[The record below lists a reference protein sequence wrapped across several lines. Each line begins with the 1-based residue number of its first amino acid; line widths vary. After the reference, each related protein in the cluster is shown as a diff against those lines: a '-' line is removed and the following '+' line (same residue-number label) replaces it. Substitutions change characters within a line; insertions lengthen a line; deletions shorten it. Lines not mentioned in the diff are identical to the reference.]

1 MSVQVL
7 RGIGVAAALFGVL
20 IFGSI
25 VGTIVTADVAV
36 AQTLRID
43 VEGNRRVEADTIR
56 SYFRVAPGERL
67 DTAKIDAALKGLYA
81 TGLFQDVRI
90 TPGPN
95 RILVTVVENAVIN
108 RVAFEGNKKAK
119 DEQLSQE
126 VQSKPRGTFS
136 RSLVQSDVQ
145 RIVEVYQRSG
155 RYDVTVTPKI
165 VELPNGRVDLI
176 FEINEGAKTG
186 VAKIVF
192 VGNKAFSDQRLKDV
206 IKTGETNWLSFLKS
220 NDIYDPD
227 RVEVDRDLLRRHYL
241 KYGFVDVRI
250 VSATG
255 EYDPTAKG
263 FIITF
268 TIEEGEQYHFGKVDI
283 RSNIPEV
290 PPESLRPLL
299 RAESGRIY
307 NADAVEKSAEL
318 VTVEVAKRGYP
329 FAAARPK
336 GDRFPDQK
344 VVNVTFVIEEG
355 PHVYIERINL
365 RGNTRTRDYVVRRE
379 FDIVEGDPYNRALV
393 DRAERRL
400 KGLGYFKTVK
410 ITTEPGS
417 APDRVIIN
425 VDLEEQSTGEF
436 SIAGGYSTS
445 DGAIAEVSVGERNLL
460 GTGRVAKA
468 SVQYGQRSRGFDLSF
483 IEPYILDTRLALGF
497 DLFAK
502 QQTSSQYT
510 TYLTRTIGGDV
521 KTGIPITENVSTQLR
536 YTVYQQEITLP
547 SYLDNCNNLTPNFIN
562 TFPTP
567 SAFASGDF
575 IAAWLAAGSPSQTN
589 CYQDGEAS
597 LAVRKELAA
606 GPVIASAVGYTLA
619 YNTLDNG
626 RAPTQGVLVEFKQD
640 LAGVGGD
647 VHNLKSTIDARIYD
661 EILPDVVGVLR
672 GQAGYAV
679 GFDGAIRMLDEFQ
692 SGPSL
697 VRGFQPAGF
706 GPRDISQIVYGYG
719 GTQDALGGS
728 ALLGGVARIPD
739 AHAADAEGLRHEARP
754 VRGRRPAVGL
764 SGPDLLE
771 RDRRVPA
778 AQRIP
783 DRALLG
789 RRRSDLGFAVRSA
802 ALRPRLRPDQRAPTT
817 GRSCSG
823 SAAVPGSDVSA
834 RRPAGTSA
842 GVAAAPPAGAGT
854 PAPGAPR
861 RGWIRHALGVFISRR
876 SGRGRPRRP

>member
-67 DTAKIDAALKGLYA
+67 DTGKIDAALKGLYA

-108 RVAFEGNKKAK
+108 RVQFEGNKKAK

-136 RSLVQSDVQ
+136 RALVQSDVQ
-145 RIVEVYQRSG
+145 RILEVYQRSG
-155 RYDVTVTPKI
+155 RYDVRVVPKI
-165 VELPNGRVDLI
+165 IELPNGRVDLI
-176 FEINEGAKTG
+176 FEINEGDKTG

-192 VGNKAFSDQRLKDV
+192 SGNKAFSDQRLKDV

-227 RVEVDRDLLRRHYL
+227 RIEVDRDLLRRHYL

-250 VSATG
+250 VAATG
-255 EYDPTAKG
+255 EYDPNAKG

-268 TIEEGEQYHFGKVDI
+268 VIEEGEQYHFGNVEI

-290 PPESLRPLL
+290 PPEALRPLL
-299 RAESGRIY
+299 RAEPGRIY

-344 VVNVTFVIEEG
+344 IVNVIFVIEEG

-365 RGNTRTRDYVVRRE
+365 RGNTRTRDYVIRRE

-400 KGLGYFKTVK
+400 KGLGYFKNVK

-417 APDRVIIN
+417 APDRIIIN
-425 VDLEEQSTGEF
+425 VDMEEQSTGEF

-521 KTGIPITENVSTQLR
+521 KTGIPLTENISTQLR
-536 YTVYQQEITLP
+536 YTIYQQEITLP
-547 SYLDNCNNLTPNFIN
+547 QYLDNCNNLSPNFVT

-647 VHNLKSTIDARIYD
+647 VHNVKSTIDARLYN
-661 EILPDVVGVLR
+661 EIFPDIVGVIR

-679 GFDGAIRMLDEFQ
+679 GFDGSIRMLDEFQ
-692 SGPSL
+692 AGPSL

-728 ALLGGVARIPD
+728 LYWAASVEFQTPMPLMPKDFGMKLALF
-739 AHAADAEGLRHEARP
+739 ADAGL
-754 VRGRRPAVGL
+754 L
-764 SGPDLLE
+764 WDYQGPTYWNVTGESLLLNE
-771 RDRRVPA
+771 S
-778 AQRIP
+778 QI
-783 DRALLG
+783 
-789 RRRSDLGFAVRSA
+789 VRS
-802 ALRPRLRPDQRAPTT
+802 
-817 GRSCSG
+817 S
-823 SAAVPGSDVSA
+823 V
-834 RRPAGTSA
+834 
-842 GVAAAPPAGAGT
+842 GAGLIWDS
-854 PAPGAPR
+854 PFGPLRFDLAY
-861 RGWIRHALGVFISRR
+861 ALTKGPYDRTQLFRFGGGTR
-876 SGRGRPRRP
+876 F

>member
-1 MSVQVL
+1 V
-7 RGIGVAAALFGVL
+7 
-20 IFGSI
+20 
-25 VGTIVTADVAV
+25 
-36 AQTLRID
+36 
-43 VEGNRRVEADTIR
+43 RV
-56 SYFRVAPGERL
+56 V
-67 DTAKIDAALKGLYA
+67 
-81 TGLFQDVRI
+81 
-90 TPGPN
+90 
-95 RILVTVVENAVIN
+95 
-108 RVAFEGNKKAK
+108 
-119 DEQLSQE
+119 
-126 VQSKPRGTFS
+126 
-136 RSLVQSDVQ
+136 
-145 RIVEVYQRSG
+145 
-155 RYDVTVTPKI
+155 PKI
-165 VELPNGRVDLI
+165 IELPNGRVDLI
-176 FEINEGAKTG
+176 FEINEGDKTG

-192 VGNKAFSDQRLKDV
+192 SGNKAFSNQRLKDV

-227 RVEVDRDLLRRHYL
+227 RIEVDRDLLRRHYL

-250 VSATG
+250 VAATG
-255 EYDPTAKG
+255 EYDPNAKG

-268 TIEEGEQYHFGKVDI
+268 VIEEGEQYHFGNVEV

-290 PPESLRPLL
+290 PSEALRPLL
-299 RAESGRIY
+299 RAEPGRIY

-344 VVNVTFVIEEG
+344 IVNVLFVIEEG

-365 RGNTRTRDYVVRRE
+365 RGNTRTRDYVIRRE

-400 KGLGYFKTVK
+400 KGLGYFKNVK

-417 APDRVIIN
+417 APDRIIIN
-425 VDLEEQSTGEF
+425 VDMEEQSTGEF

-497 DLFAK
+497 DVFAK

-521 KTGIPITENVSTQLR
+521 KTGIPLTENISTQLR
-536 YTVYQQEITLP
+536 YTIYQQEITLP
-547 SYLDNCNNLTPNFIN
+547 SYLDNCNNLSPNFIT

-567 SAFASGDF
+567 AAFATGDF
-575 IAAWLAAGSPSQTN
+575 LAAWLAAGSPSQTN

-597 LAVRKELAA
+597 LAVRKELAQ

-647 VHNLKSTIDARIYD
+647 VHNLKSTIDARLYN
-661 EILPDVVGVLR
+661 EIFPDIVGVIR

-679 GFDGAIRMLDEFQ
+679 GYDGSIRMLDEFQ
-692 SGPSL
+692 AGPSL

-728 ALLGGVARIPD
+728 LYWAASVEFQTPMPLMPKDFGMKLALF
-739 AHAADAEGLRHEARP
+739 ADAGL
-754 VRGRRPAVGL
+754 L
-764 SGPDLLE
+764 WDYQGPTYWNVTGESLLLNE
-771 RDRRVPA
+771 S
-778 AQRIP
+778 QI
-783 DRALLG
+783 
-789 RRRSDLGFAVRSA
+789 VRS
-802 ALRPRLRPDQRAPTT
+802 
-817 GRSCSG
+817 S
-823 SAAVPGSDVSA
+823 V
-834 RRPAGTSA
+834 
-842 GVAAAPPAGAGT
+842 GAGLIWDS
-854 PAPGAPR
+854 PFGPLRFDLAY
-861 RGWIRHALGVFISRR
+861 ALTKGPYDRTQLFRFGGGTR
-876 SGRGRPRRP
+876 F

>member
-67 DTAKIDAALKGLYA
+67 ESSKIDSALKGLYA
-81 TGLFQDVRI
+81 TGLFQDVKI

-95 RILVTVVENAVIN
+95 RILVTVIENAVIN

-136 RSLVQSDVQ
+136 RALVQSDVQ
-145 RIVEVYQRSG
+145 RILEVYQRSG
-155 RYDVTVTPKI
+155 RYDVRVVPKVI
-165 VELPNGRVDLI
+165 ELPNGRVDLI
-176 FEINEGAKTG
+176 FEINEGDKTG

-192 VGNKAFSDQRLKDV
+192 TGNNHFSDQRLKDV

-250 VSATG
+250 VAATG
-255 EYDPTAKG
+255 EYDPNAKG

-268 TIEEGEQYHFGKVDI
+268 VIEEGEQYHFGNVEI
-283 RSNIPEV
+283 RSNIPDV

-299 RAESGRIY
+299 RVEPGRIY
-307 NADAVEKSAEL
+307 NADAVEKSAEF

-344 VVNVTFVIEEG
+344 LVNVIFLIEEG

-497 DLFAK
+497 DVFAK

-521 KTGIPITENVSTQLR
+521 KTGIPITENISTQLR
-536 YTVYQQEITLP
+536 YTIYQQEITLP
-547 SYLDNCNNLTPNFIN
+547 SYLDNCNNLTPDFIN

-567 SAFASGDF
+567 AGFASGSF
-575 IAAWLAAGSPSQTN
+575 NTAWALAGSPSQTN

-597 LAVRKELAA
+597 LAVRKELAQ

-647 VHNLKSTIDARIYD
+647 VHNVKSTIDARMYN
-661 EILPDVVGVLR
+661 EILPDIVGVIR

-679 GFDGAIRMLDEFQ
+679 GFDGSIRMLDEFQ
-692 SGPSL
+692 AGPSL

-728 ALLGGVARIPD
+728 LYWAGSVEFQTPMPLMPKDFGMKLALF
-739 AHAADAEGLRHEARP
+739 ADA
-754 VRGRRPAVGL
+754 
-764 SGPDLLE
+764 GPLWDY
-771 RDRRVPA
+771 
-778 AQRIP
+778 Q
-783 DRALLG
+783 G
-789 RRRSDLGFAVRSA
+789 
-802 ALRPRLRPDQRAPTT
+802 PTYCA
-817 GRSCSG
+817 S
-823 SAAVPGSDVSA
+823 
-834 RRPAGTSA
+834 TS
-842 GVAAAPPAGAGT
+842 PT
-854 PAPGAPR
+854 P
-861 RGWIRHALGVFISRR
+861 
-876 SGRGRPRRP
+876 

>member
-136 RSLVQSDVQ
+136 RALVQSDVQ

-192 VGNKAFSDQRLKDV
+192 VGNKAFSNQRLKDV

-255 EYDPTAKG
+255 EYDPNAKG

-268 TIEEGEQYHFGKVDI
+268 TIEEGEQYHFGKVEI

-290 PPESLRPLL
+290 PPDSLRPLL
-299 RAESGRIY
+299 RAEPGRIY

-344 VVNVTFVIEEG
+344 VVNVMFVIEEG

-365 RGNTRTRDYVVRRE
+365 HGNTRTRDYVVRRE

-497 DLFAK
+497 DVFAK

-521 KTGIPITENVSTQLR
+521 KTGIPITENLSTQVR
-536 YTVYQQEITLP
+536 YTIYQQEITLP
-547 SYLDNCNNLTPNFIN
+547 SYLDNCNNLSPNFIN

-679 GFDGAIRMLDEFQ
+679 GFDGTIRMLDEFQ

-728 ALLGGVARIPD
+728 LYWAASLEFQTPMPLMPKDFGMKLALF
-739 AHAADAEGLRHEARP
+739 ADAGL
-754 VRGRRPAVGL
+754 L
-764 SGPDLLE
+764 WDYQGPTYWNVTGESLLLNE
-771 RDRRVPA
+771 S
-778 AQRIP
+778 QI
-783 DRALLG
+783 
-789 RRRSDLGFAVRSA
+789 VRS
-802 ALRPRLRPDQRAPTT
+802 
-817 GRSCSG
+817 S
-823 SAAVPGSDVSA
+823 V
-834 RRPAGTSA
+834 
-842 GVAAAPPAGAGT
+842 GAGLIWDS
-854 PAPGAPR
+854 PFGPLRFDLAY
-861 RGWIRHALGVFISRR
+861 ALTKGPYDRTQLFRFGGGTR
-876 SGRGRPRRP
+876 F

>member
-90 TPGPN
+90 TPGAN

-108 RVAFEGNKKAK
+108 RVQFEGNKKAK
-119 DEQLSQE
+119 DEQLSSE
-126 VQSKPRGTFS
+126 VQSKPRGTYS
-136 RSLVQSDVQ
+136 RALVQSDVQ
-145 RIVEVYQRSG
+145 RILEVYQRSG
-155 RYDVTVTPKI
+155 RYDVRVVPKI
-165 VELPNGRVDLI
+165 IELPNGRVDLI
-176 FEINEGAKTG
+176 FEINEGDKTG

-192 VGNKAFSDQRLKDV
+192 SGNKAFSNQRLKDV

-227 RVEVDRDLLRRHYL
+227 RIEVDRDLLRRHYL

-250 VSATG
+250 VAATG
-255 EYDPTAKG
+255 EYDPNAKG

-268 TIEEGEQYHFGKVDI
+268 VIEEGEQYHFGNVEV

-290 PPESLRPLL
+290 PSEALRPLL
-299 RAESGRIY
+299 RAEPGRIY

-344 VVNVTFVIEEG
+344 IVNVIFVIEEG

-365 RGNTRTRDYVVRRE
+365 RGNTRTRDYVIRRE

-400 KGLGYFKTVK
+400 KGLGYFKNVK

-425 VDLEEQSTGEF
+425 VDMEEQSTGEF

-521 KTGIPITENVSTQLR
+521 KTGIPLTENISTQLR
-536 YTVYQQEITLP
+536 YTIYQQEITLP
-547 SYLDNCNNLTPNFIN
+547 SYLDNCNNLSPNFIT

-647 VHNLKSTIDARIYD
+647 VHNVKSTIDARLYN
-661 EILPDVVGVLR
+661 EIFPDIVGVIR

-679 GFDGAIRMLDEFQ
+679 GFDGSIRMLDEFQ
-692 SGPSL
+692 AGPSL

-728 ALLGGVARIPD
+728 LYWAASVEFQTPMPLMPKDFGMKLALF
-739 AHAADAEGLRHEARP
+739 ADAGL
-754 VRGRRPAVGL
+754 L
-764 SGPDLLE
+764 WDYQGPTYWNVTGESLLLNE
-771 RDRRVPA
+771 S
-778 AQRIP
+778 QI
-783 DRALLG
+783 
-789 RRRSDLGFAVRSA
+789 VRS
-802 ALRPRLRPDQRAPTT
+802 
-817 GRSCSG
+817 S
-823 SAAVPGSDVSA
+823 V
-834 RRPAGTSA
+834 
-842 GVAAAPPAGAGT
+842 GAGLIWDS
-854 PAPGAPR
+854 PFGPLRFDLAY
-861 RGWIRHALGVFISRR
+861 ALTKGPYDRTQLFRFGGGTR
-876 SGRGRPRRP
+876 F

>member
-67 DTAKIDAALKGLYA
+67 ESSKIDSALKGLYA
-81 TGLFQDVRI
+81 TGLFQDVKI

-95 RILVTVVENAVIN
+95 RILVTVIENAVIN

-136 RSLVQSDVQ
+136 RALVQSDVQ
-145 RIVEVYQRSG
+145 RILEVYQRSG
-155 RYDVTVTPKI
+155 RYDVRVVPKVI
-165 VELPNGRVDLI
+165 ELPNGRVDLI
-176 FEINEGAKTG
+176 FEINEGDKTG

-192 VGNKAFSDQRLKDV
+192 TGNNHFSDQRLKDV

-250 VSATG
+250 VAATG
-255 EYDPTAKG
+255 EYDPNAKG

-268 TIEEGEQYHFGKVDI
+268 VIEEGEQYHFGNVEI
-283 RSNIPEV
+283 RSNIPDV

-299 RAESGRIY
+299 RVEPGRIY
-307 NADAVEKSAEL
+307 NADAVEKSAEF

-344 VVNVTFVIEEG
+344 LVNVIFLIEEG

-436 SIAGGYSTS
+436 SVAGGYSTS

-497 DLFAK
+497 DVFAK

-521 KTGIPITENVSTQLR
+521 KTGIPITENISTQLR
-536 YTVYQQEITLP
+536 YTIYQQEITLP
-547 SYLDNCNNLTPNFIN
+547 SYLDNCNNLTPDFIN

-567 SAFASGDF
+567 AGFASGSF
-575 IAAWLAAGSPSQTN
+575 NNAWALAGSPSQTN

-597 LAVRKELAA
+597 LAVRKELAQ

-647 VHNLKSTIDARIYD
+647 VHNVKSTIDARMYN
-661 EILPDVVGVLR
+661 EILPDIVGVIR

-679 GFDGAIRMLDEFQ
+679 GFDGSIRMLDEFQ
-692 SGPSL
+692 AGPSL

-728 ALLGGVARIPD
+728 LYWAGSVEFQTPMPLMPKDFGMKLALF
-739 AHAADAEGLRHEARP
+739 ADAGL
-754 VRGRRPAVGL
+754 L
-764 SGPDLLE
+764 WDYQGPTYWNVTGESLLLNE
-771 RDRRVPA
+771 SN
-778 AQRIP
+778 I
-783 DRALLG
+783 
-789 RRRSDLGFAVRSA
+789 VRS
-802 ALRPRLRPDQRAPTT
+802 
-817 GRSCSG
+817 S
-823 SAAVPGSDVSA
+823 V
-834 RRPAGTSA
+834 
-842 GVAAAPPAGAGT
+842 GAGLIWDS
-854 PAPGAPR
+854 PFGPLRFDLAY
-861 RGWIRHALGVFISRR
+861 ALTKGPYDRTQLFRFGGGTR
-876 SGRGRPRRP
+876 F